1 MMGLIFSM
9 GSTTAQ
15 ATVINGEPVQTKT
28 VQEKLDK
35 AGDTDF
41 SSATQINNIA
51 NSTLTNSITET
62 TKERIYK
69 FTLPSAGRVSLDMT
83 SYMEYYS
90 IFIYD
95 SSGTQVWYTDENK
108 WNPSLQY
115 RKDIH
120 TIDLTSGL
128 YYMKVTG
135 CQYGTITTW
144 ESTGSYILKTSFTS
158 ANESF
163 KEVNNDFSSATSTN
177 VNGTIKGQI
186 ALNDSIDIFGFGLST
201 PGRISLD
208 MTSYMKYYTITIYDS
223 TGNEIWYTDDN
234 KWNDNLEKVQN
245 VHTIDLISGSYYM
258 KVTGYHYISSLWNVK
273 STGNY
278 TLKTN
283 FTSANESF
291 SEPNN
296 NFSTTVALPYNTLI
310 KGHIAVNDDRDI
322 FTLNVPNDTELKFA
336 ITSYMKYYKL
346 TIYDSAGKRVWKT
359 DYNQW
364 NENVGY
370 RSDEH
375 RVTLSQGNYYLE
387 VTGYE
392 TNNGTS
398 FTGTYQLHVSHLA
411 SIAQASI
418 DKVKDYAYTGNY
430 IKPSVTVRMNGIAL
444 QEGTDYELSY
454 KNNYFI
460 GTATVYI
467 NGIGNYT
474 GETQTTFNI
483 VPKKVSLSSVKNT
496 GKKKATVKWKYDSK
510 ATGYQ
515 IYRSTK
521 KSSGYKKVATV
532 KRSTTSKA
540 ISKLKKGKIYYF
552 KVRAYT
558 VVDGKKYYGDFSKVK
573 SVKIKK

>member
-1 MMGLIFSM
+1 M

-51 NSTLTNSITET
+51 NSTLMNSITET
-62 TKERIYK
+62 ARERLYK
-69 FTLPSAGRVSLDMT
+69 FSLPSAGKLNLDMT
-83 SYMEYYS
+83 SYMEFYT
-90 IFIYD
+90 ITIYD
-95 SSGTQVWYTDENK
+95 STGTEIWYTDFNK
-108 WNPSLQY
+108 WNASLQY
-115 RKDIH
+115 RKD
-120 TIDLTSGL
+120 TYNIDLTSGT

-135 CQYGTITTW
+135 YLYSWSVGDKC
-144 ESTGSYILKTSFTS
+144 TGNYILKSTFTS

-163 KEVNNDFSSATSTN
+163 REVNNDFSNATSMN

-186 ALNDSIDIFGFGLST
+186 ALNDPIDIFGFSLSV

-208 MTSYMKYYTITIYDS
+208 MTSYMKFYTIVVYDS
-223 TGNEIWYTDDN
+223 TGAQVWHTDYN
-234 KWNDNLEKVQN
+234 KWNENLEKVQN
-245 VHTIDLISGSYYM
+245 IHTLDLASGSYYM
-258 KVTGYHYISSLWNVK
+258 KVTGYLYNWSVGDK
-273 STGNY
+273 CTGNY
-278 TLKTN
+278 ILKSS

-336 ITSYMKYYKL
+336 ITSYMRYYTM
-346 TIYDSAGKRVWKT
+346 TIYDCAGKQVWKT
-359 DYNQW
+359 NYNKW
-364 NENVGY
+364 DENVGY

-398 FTGTYQLHVSHLA
+398 STGTYQLHVSHLA

-418 DKVKDYAYTGNY
+418 DKVKNYAYTGNY
-430 IKPSVTVRMNGIAL
+430 IKPSVAVRMNGIAL

-454 KNNYFI
+454 KNNYSI

-558 VVDGKKYYGDFSKVK
+558 VVDGKKYYGEFSKVK